1 MQFNLDVLIKQIKLI
16 SMQCELKDLKKQI
29 KRESSKNAFINAF
42 KDIFF
47 LLLFIVLFWFTYFLW
62 WKFSLHQY
70 FVSHLF
76 VTLTLLYEV
85 WIFRVYIKR
94 FFLNIFDLNEQHKW
108 EYLKNELRDMFF
120 GGFLI
125 VILWFLFTSLFFYS
139 CFLLK
144 IFLTSEFVS

>member
-1 MQFNLDVLIKQIKLI
+1 MSRKIRNSTYTSKLAHMQFNLDVLIKQIKLI

-94 FFLNIFDLNEQHKW
+94 FFLIYIW
-108 EYLKNELRDMFF
+108 LKCTIQTGMYKETTYIHVL
-120 GGFLI
+120 
-125 VILWFLFTSLFFYS
+125 SLFSYCVVLF
-139 CFLLK
+139 
-144 IFLTSEFVS
+144 